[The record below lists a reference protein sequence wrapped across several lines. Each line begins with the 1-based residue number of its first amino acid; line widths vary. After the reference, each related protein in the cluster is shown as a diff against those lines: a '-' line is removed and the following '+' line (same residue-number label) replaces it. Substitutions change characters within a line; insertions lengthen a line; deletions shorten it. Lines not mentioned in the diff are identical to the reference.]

1 MPRPIK
7 TIRFRCPKCRKEYM
21 GEQEATANWP
31 TDRVNWRYCEQHRRE
46 LFYNDP
52 LQAHSSG
59 LRHGAVG
66 FAKSVA
72 GGGVVI
78 IEKEKQCQKQI

>member
-31 TDRVNWRYCEQHRRE
+31 TDRVNWRYCEPHRRE
-46 LFYNDP
+46 LFYNDHYRHTPPDYDMEP
-52 LQAHSSG
+52 LGSPSR
-59 LRHGAVG
+59 LP
-66 FAKSVA
+66 
-72 GGGVVI
+72 GVVW
-78 IEKEKQCQKQI
+78 